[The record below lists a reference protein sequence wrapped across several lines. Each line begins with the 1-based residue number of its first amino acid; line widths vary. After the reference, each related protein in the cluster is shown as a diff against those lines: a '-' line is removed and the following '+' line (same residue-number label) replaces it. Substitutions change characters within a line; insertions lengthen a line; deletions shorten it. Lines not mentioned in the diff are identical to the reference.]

1 MFFEKSHKK
10 IRIFSLTERLPG
22 GAVPVGKCA
31 DAAVRQPAPVTH
43 KIRLNIKQ
51 NQIKQIKKTDLYNK
65 IRLNQAKNNRIRLV
79 LVSF

>member
-65 IRLNQAKNNRIRLV
+65 IRLNMTK
-79 LVSF
+79 SG

>member
-65 IRLNQAKNNRIRLV
+65 IILNMTK
-79 LVSF
+79 SG